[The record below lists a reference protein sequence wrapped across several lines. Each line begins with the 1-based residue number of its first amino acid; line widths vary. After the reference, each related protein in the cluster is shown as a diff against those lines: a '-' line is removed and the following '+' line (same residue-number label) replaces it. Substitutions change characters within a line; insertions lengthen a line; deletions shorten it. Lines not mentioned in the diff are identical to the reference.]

1 MTAAPF
7 FSRVIHQ
14 CRVEWQHQRFMVLLW
29 WLVLGLRQW
38 QRVYETKTRNLLIY
52 YWDLDLL
59 LAVTPMLM
67 AAAVVWRCVSADS
80 PSNTD
85 TFSLTRPVGRAALWC
100 GKLVFVFTAVMLPLL
115 LVMSHGWRGFDL
127 GAVQWAAMSG
137 AVLLAGG
144 LLCAL
149 AGGVTALASSSRQVI
164 ALAVLSLVGAG
175 VWLAMQQTWTEPEPI
190 TPATQRV
197 QLCGSFV
204 AALLALVG
212 LTASWWCATVPR
224 RRFRAAGLLLTTLLA
239 SNWIAQSWR
248 TEWLTLPE
256 KKYANASK
264 LALKFGKAD
273 PADKTPGRGLWPT
286 LRITGLGKDE
296 VVSILEFAPVRE
308 NEPWP
313 PEGSHTDLPTD
324 EPGSGSWLHHDHTR
338 ALFKH
343 YATTS
348 LWRDHIRNNAVY
360 NGRKTL
366 DALLQSMRLKRE
378 DAIQRP
384 WRLRLVVHE
393 MKRIASMPY
402 RQLWTQE
409 NAFLIRP
416 GMRLELNAFA
426 WIHDAWEMH
435 GRVHRLASAVLP
447 IDGFRNATARKHQL
461 DDDFFLVLEDKEL
474 RENEAHSLGL
484 VSRESRYVIWQDHSS
499 LWLHDENQ
507 GFEVRLWHAR
517 EQQVI
522 LQRTHDEWI
531 DQQDASLWHAEERGI
546 VEFELTPE
554 QMAQMLPEPPK
565 KDAKKP

>member
-1 MTAAPF
+1 LSCASGIGSYEAKST
-7 FSRVIHQ
+7 FSLFSYV
-14 CRVEWQHQRFMVLLW
+14 
-29 WLVLGLRQW
+29 
-38 QRVYETKTRNLLIY
+38 
-52 YWDLDLL
+52 DLDLL
-59 LAVTPMLM
+59 AGGRAHADGRRSGVALRQRGLTFKHGHLQPH
-67 AAAVVWRCVSADS
+67 AAGGTGGAVVRE
-80 PSNTD
+80 
-85 TFSLTRPVGRAALWC
+85 AL
-100 GKLVFVFTAVMLPLL
+100 FVFTAVMLPLL
-115 LVMSHGWRGFDL
+115 LVLSHGWRGFDL

-164 ALAVLSLVGAG
+164 ALAGALTGRRGRVAGHAGEMVRAG
-175 VWLAMQQTWTEPEPI
+175 VNHARNT
-190 TPATQRV
+190 A
-197 QLCGSFV
+197 C
-204 AALLALVG
+204 AALREPRCGRFG
-212 LTASWWCATVPR
+212 LRRPHSAWWCATVPR
-224 RRFRAAGLLLTTLLA
+224 RRFRAAGLLLTTLLV
-239 SNWIAQSWR
+239 STWIAQTWR
-248 TEWLTLPE
+248 TEWITRPE

-313 PEGSHTDLPTD
+313 PEGSHTDTPST
-324 EPGSGSWLHHDHTR
+324 ERGYGSWLHHDHTR

-343 YATTS
+343 YPATT
-348 LWRDHIRNNAVY
+348 LWQDQIRNDAVY

-384 WRLRLVVHE
+384 WRLRIVVHE

-426 WIHDAWEMH
+426 WLRDAWEMH

-447 IDGFRNATARKHQL
+447 VDAFRNATARKHEL

-474 RENEAHSLGL
+474 RENEAHTLGL
-484 VSRESRYVIWQDHSS
+484 VSRESRYAIWRDHSG
-499 LWLHDENQ
+499 LWLHEENQ
-507 GFEVRLWHAR
+507 GFEVRLWHPR

-522 LQRTHDEWI
+522 LQRSLDEWI

-554 QMAQMLPEPPK
+554 QMAQVLPEPPPK
-565 KDAKKP
+565 GVKKP

>member
-7 FSRVIHQ
+7 FTRVVHQ
-14 CRVEWQHQRFMVLLW
+14 CRVEWRHQRFMVLLW
-29 WLVLGLRQW
+29 LLVLALRQW
-38 QRVYETKTRNLLIY
+38 QRVYETKTRTSLIS

-85 TFSLTRPVGRAALWC
+85 TFSLTRPVGQSALWC
-100 GKLVFVFTAVMLPLL
+100 GKLLFVFTAVMLPLL
-115 LVMSHGWRGFDL
+115 LVLSHGWRGFDL

-164 ALAVLSLVGAG
+164 VLAVLAVVGGG
-175 VWLAMQQTWTEPEPI
+175 VWLAMQQIWTEPEPI

-393 MKRIASMPY
+393 MKRIAAMPY

-447 IDGFRNATARKHQL
+447 IDAFRNATARKHEL

-474 RENEAHSLGL
+474 RENETHSLGL
-484 VSRESRYVIWQDHSS
+484 VSRESRYNIWQDHSS

-522 LQRTHDEWI
+522 LQRTLDEWI

>member
-14 CRVEWQHQRFMVLLW
+14 CRVEWRHQRFMVLLW
-29 WLVLGLRQW
+29 WLVLALRQW
-38 QRVYETKTRNLLIY
+38 QRVYKTKTRNLLFY

-85 TFSLTRPVGRAALWC
+85 TFSLTRPVGQAALWC
-100 GKLVFVFTAVMLPLL
+100 GKLVFVFTALMLPLL

-127 GAVQWAAMSG
+127 GAAQWAAMSG

-149 AGGVTALASSSRQVI
+149 AGGVTALASSSRQVLV
-164 ALAVLSLVGAG
+164 LAVLAVVGGG

-256 KKYANASK
+256 EKYANASK

-447 IDGFRNATARKHQL
+447 IDAFRNATARKHRL

-484 VSRESRYVIWQDHSS
+484 VSRESRYNIWQDHSS

-522 LQRTHDEWI
+522 LQRTLDEWI

-546 VEFELTPE
+546 IEFNLSPQEL
-554 QMAQMLPEPPK
+554 AQMLPEPPK

>member
-29 WLVLGLRQW
+29 WLVLALRQW

-149 AGGVTALASSSRQVI
+149 AGGVTALASSSRQVLV
-164 ALAVLSLVGAG
+164 LAVLAVVGGG

>member
-1 MTAAPF
+1 
-7 FSRVIHQ
+7 
-14 CRVEWQHQRFMVLLW
+14 
-29 WLVLGLRQW
+29 
-38 QRVYETKTRNLLIY
+38 
-52 YWDLDLL
+52 
-59 LAVTPMLM
+59 MLM

-100 GKLVFVFTAVMLPLL
+100 GKLVFVFTALMLPLL
-115 LVMSHGWRGFDL
+115 LVLSHGWRGFDL

-149 AGGVTALASSSRQVI
+149 AGGVTALASSSRQVLV
-164 ALAVLSLVGAG
+164 LAVLAVVGGG

-343 YATTS
+343 YAATS

-393 MKRIASMPY
+393 MKRIAAMPY

-447 IDGFRNATARKHQL
+447 IDAFRNATARKHEL

-484 VSRESRYVIWQDHSS
+484 VSRESRYNIWQDHSS

-522 LQRTHDEWI
+522 LQRTLDEWI

>member
-7 FSRVIHQ
+7 FARVIHQ
-14 CRVEWQHQRFMVLLW
+14 CRVEWRHQRFMVLLW
-29 WLVLGLRQW
+29 LLVLVLRQW
-38 QRVYETKTRNLLIY
+38 HRVLEAKNTFSPFAYVNLEL
-52 YWDLDLL
+52 W
-59 LAVTPMLM
+59 LAVTPMLIG
-67 AAAVVWRCVSADS
+67 AAVVWRSVSADS

-85 TFSLTRPVGRAALWC
+85 TFSLTRPVGQAALWC
-100 GKLVFVFTAVMLPLL
+100 GKLLFIFTAVLLPLL
-115 LVMSHGWRGFDL
+115 LVLSHGWRGFDL

-137 AVLLAGG
+137 AVLLAVG

-204 AALLALVG
+204 AALLALAG
-212 LTASWWCATVPR
+212 LTADWWCATVPR
-224 RRFRAAGLLLTTLLA
+224 RRLRAAGLLLGTLLVSA
-239 SNWIAQSWR
+239 WIDHTWR
-248 TEWLTLPE
+248 TEWITRPE
-256 KKYANASK
+256 NQYANASK

-313 PEGSHTDLPTD
+313 PEGSHTDTPST
-324 EPGSGSWLHHDHTR
+324 ERGYGSWLHHDHTR

-343 YATTS
+343 YPATT
-348 LWRDHIRNNAVY
+348 LWRDHIRNDAVY

-393 MKRIASMPY
+393 MKRLTTMPY
-402 RQLWTQE
+402 RQMWTQE
-409 NAFLIRP
+409 NTFLIRP

-426 WIHDAWEMH
+426 WLRDAWEMH
-435 GRVHRLASAVLP
+435 GRVHRLASSVLP
-447 IDGFRNATARKHQL
+447 IDAFRNATARKHEL

-474 RENEAHSLGL
+474 RENEAHTLGL
-484 VSRESRYVIWQDHSS
+484 VSREPRYVIWQDHSG
-499 LWLHDENQ
+499 LWLHEENQ
-507 GFEVRLWHAR
+507 GFEVRLWHPR

-531 DQQDASLWHAEERGI
+531 DQQDASLWRAEERGI
-546 VEFELTPE
+546 VELEITPE
-554 QMAQMLPEPPK
+554 QMAQVMPEPKLEPK
-565 KDAKKP
+565 KP